1 MQSVSSVIHVS
12 KFIKENLYEN
22 ILTIIF
28 GRRDYGRLVISFL
41 YFPKFYIFDPK
52 QILLISRET
61 APPTIVQII
70 FFKLTPLNR
79 NILLLINS

>member
-61 APPTIVQII
+61 PPNNCTDNL
-70 FFKLTPLNR
+70 F
-79 NILLLINS
+79 